1 MTKEDVIAKYQ
12 ALSIKQRIVVIV
24 LVGILLLLI
33 LPNTLVYALGGVAAY
48 KFINKKAWKYT
59 AAVFLGILTFFSG
72 ILWIAGD
79 TPTDT
84 KTVEITENQPVSANE
99 EGPNLT
105 PETAPQAQEIPQDYY
120 LVVAVVDGDTL
131 KVNIDGKEE
140 ALRLIGMD
148 TPETVDPR
156 KPVQCFAKEA
166 SSKAKETLTGKKVKL
181 EVDPSQG
188 ERDKYDRLLR
198 YLYLEDGTLYNQ
210 MMIEEGYAHEY
221 TYNTPYKYQEVFK
234 QAETRARESKKGF
247 WGDIC
252 GGDTTQPAE
261 KSIPVP
267 TPAPA
272 PEASTSQ
279 PSGGAGW
286 ACNCKKTCAAM
297 SCQEAQ
303 YQLNSCGCSA
313 RDADKDGVACDS
325 QCQ

>member
-1 MTKEDVIAKYQ
+1 MTTEEIVDKYQ
-12 ALSIKQRIVVIV
+12 SLSTKQKIAVVGGAAL
-24 LVGILLLLI
+24 LFFI
-33 LPNTLVYALGGVAAY
+33 LPNTLVYALGGVVAY
-48 KFINKKAWKYT
+48 KFINKKVWKYT
-59 AAVFLGILTFFSG
+59 VAIFLGILTLFSG

-79 TPTDT
+79 APTDT

-99 EGPNLT
+99 VQEPNLT
-105 PETAPQAQEIPQDYY
+105 PETAPQAQEIPQDYHP
-120 LVVAVVDGDTL
+120 VMAVVDGDTV

-166 SSKAKETLTGKKVKL
+166 SAKAKEILTGKRVKL
-181 EVDPSQG
+181 EADPSQG

-221 TYNTPYKYQEVFK
+221 TYNTPYKYQEEFK
-234 QAETRARESKKGF
+234 QAEARARESKKGF

-261 KSIPVP
+261 KPTPVP
-267 TPAPA
+267 APV
-272 PEASTSQ
+272 PEVSTSNSQ